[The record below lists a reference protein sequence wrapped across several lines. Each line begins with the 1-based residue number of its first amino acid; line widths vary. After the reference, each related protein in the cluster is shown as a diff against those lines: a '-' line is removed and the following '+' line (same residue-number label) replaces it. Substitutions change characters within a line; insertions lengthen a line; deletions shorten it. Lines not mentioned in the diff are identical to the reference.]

1 MSKTK
6 ILTEGAL
13 MLVLGIV
20 LSFITPFQK
29 LLPFGGSITLVSMLP
44 ICMFSIRHGVKKGLC
59 LSFLFALFQLATGI
73 IKDGLLAWGL
83 TAGML
88 TACILLDYIIAYSV
102 LGFAGIFRNK
112 NRSGWIAGIALAL
125 VLRFISH
132 FISGA
137 FVFATAGKIWDSLD
151 FVADNKYIYSLV
163 YNGAYMLPELVL
175 TVLAAIVLFSS
186 APIKKLMTESVNA
199 E

>member
-1 MSKTK
+1 
-6 ILTEGAL
+6 
-13 MLVLGIV
+13 
-20 LSFITPFQK
+20 
-29 LLPFGGSITLVSMLP
+29 
-44 ICMFSIRHGVKKGLC
+44 
-59 LSFLFALFQLATGI
+59 
-73 IKDGLLAWGL
+73 
-83 TAGML
+83 ML
-88 TACILLDYIIAYSV
+88 TACILFDYIIAYSV

-175 TVLAAIVLFSS
+175 TVLVAIVLFSS

>member
-1 MSKTK
+1 
-6 ILTEGAL
+6 

-88 TACILLDYIIAYSV
+88 TACILFDYIIAYSV
-102 LGFAGIFRNK
+102 LGVAGIFRNK

-175 TVLAAIVLFSS
+175 TVLVAIVLFSS